1 MEKKFHYL
9 YKITHIESKRI
20 YIGIHSTNDLNDRYF
35 GNGVY
40 ESRVTKNGWTKTNHG
55 KENYTHMQN
64 ALILYGRNAFKREI
78 LKTFKTRKAAFKEEQ
93 KIVTKEFIDREDNFN
108 HRTGGIGSIEL
119 SEDTLKKISKNNS
132 MHRKDVREKVSK
144 GVKESWTPERKKDL
158 SKNNPMHEPEIRNQ
172 HTGENSSWFGR
183 EHSDESKRKMS
194 IANAGKKQTKK
205 TIEKKTKS
213 QKNTLKKATEIL
225 DKKTNKKF
233 NSLSDLRNYL
243 RDKEGLRKGIGVLS
257 EIARGLRPHDK
268 LHNRIIYT
276 KQRYSG
282 KPEARI
288 FQRGKIWQV
297 RIWIP
302 KDKKHFKKSL
312 GTMDKKEA
320 LKLAKIEEKRFYN
333 STGSG

>member
-9 YKITHIESKRI
+9 YKITHIKSKKI
-20 YIGIHSTNDLNDRYF
+20 YIGIHSTDNLKDGYF
-35 GNGVY
+35 ANGVY
-40 ESRVTKNGWTKTNHG
+40 ESKVKKNAWSKLNHG
-55 KENYTHMQN
+55 HDKHTHMRS
-64 ALILYGRNAFKREI
+64 ALVKHGRSAFKKEI
-78 LKTFKTRKAAFKEEQ
+78 IKTFKSRKAALKEEE
-93 KIVTKEFIDREDNFN
+93 KLVTKEFINRDDNFN
-108 HRTGGIGSIEL
+108 HRTGGIGNVEF
-119 SEDTLKKISKNNS
+119 SEEVREKISKNNP
-132 MHRKDVREKVSK
+132 MHRADVRKKVSLAQK
-144 GVKESWTPERKKDL
+144 QIWTPEKKEEL
-158 SKNNPMHEPEIRNQ
+158 SKNNPMHDPEIRNQ

-194 IANAGKKQTKK
+194 VANAGKKQTKK

-333 STGSG
+333 

>member
-9 YKITHIESKRI
+9 YKITHIESKKI
-20 YIGIHSTNDLNDRYF
+20 YIGIHSTNNLEDGYF
-35 GNGVY
+35 ANGVY
-40 ESRVTKNGWTKTNHG
+40 ESKVKKNAWTKLNHG
-55 KENYTHMQN
+55 HDKHTHMQS
-64 ALILYGRNAFKREI
+64 ALVKYGRSAFKKEI
-78 LKTFKTRKAAFKEEQ
+78 IKTFKSRKAALKGEE
-93 KIVTKEFIDREDNFN
+93 KLVTKKFINKDNNFN
-108 HRTGGIGSIEL
+108 HRTGGISHL
-119 SEDTLKKISKNNS
+119 DFSEEVRQKISKNNP
-132 MHRKDVREKVSK
+132 MYRTDVRKKVSDAQ
-144 GVKESWTPERKKDL
+144 KEIWTNEKKEEL
-158 SKNNPMHEPEIRNQ
+158 SKNNPMHNPEIRKQ
-172 HTGENSSWFGR
+172 HSGEKSSWFGR
-183 EHSDESKRKMS
+183 KHSDESKRKIS
-194 IANAGKKQTKK
+194 IANAGKKHTKK

-243 RDKEGLRKGIGVLS
+243 RNKEDLRKGIGVLS
-257 EIARGLRPHDK
+257 EIARGLRPQDK

-302 KDKKHFKKSL
+302 KDKKHIKKSL
-312 GTMDKKEA
+312 GTMDEKEA
-320 LKLAKIEEKRFYN
+320 LKLAKIEEKKFYN
-333 STGSG
+333 